1 MLLFVQGSNRF
12 SGKFLMFA
20 GLKSIENGLFYLY
33 LFIAFVCLGLV
44 IALLNFLTKKK
55 NRKRIQ
61 EDTPDIPA
69 SDNSTVQAQALT
81 DNPKQQGYVRPEGCC
96 GMHEVC
102 EKDSLLS
109 ESPEIIYF
117 ADEELD
123 AYKGREAFDH
133 KSEEIAEFE
142 DVLLTLKES
151 EVSEWLKSLQLRGIV
166 PPQSIMD
173 EALMIVSE
181 RRANSVND

>member
-1 MLLFVQGSNRF
+1 MDYST
-12 SGKFLMFA
+12 
-20 GLKSIENGLFYLY
+20 LY

-81 DNPKQQGYVRPEGCC
+81 DNQKPQGYVRPEGCC

-123 AYKGREAFDH
+123 AYKGREAFDY